1 MNLIFETSLK
11 ITASDVDANNRLKLG
26 RFFDYFQDAASNDAE
41 RRGFGYNDSVLKSFF
56 WVLSWIKIEFNYLPK
71 YMDEIKLQ
79 TWGKKQYKL
88 YSLRDFTF
96 SDSNDKI
103 ICKGTSAWL
112 LLDSKSLR
120 PKLLTQLYPNLS
132 LLETKDALSDLPQKM
147 HSPAELEKVYA
158 KTIRYSDIDLNQHTN
173 NAKYVEFMFD
183 CFDQT
188 FHKDHFVKTL
198 TVSFNAQTKLNDEIE
213 FYKGFADSNTK
224 LSHVEAKNIK
234 NGNLVF
240 QALIEW
246 VGAE

>member
-1 MNLIFETSLK
+1 MNLIYETSLK
-11 ITASDVDANNRLKLG
+11 ITASDVDAINRLKLG
-26 RFFDYFQDAASNDAE
+26 RLFDYFQDAASNDAE
-41 RRGFGYNDSVLKSFF
+41 RRGFGYNDFVLRGFF

-132 LLETKDALSDLPQKM
+132 LLETKDGLSDLPQKM
-147 HSPAELEKVYA
+147 HPSAELEKVYA
-158 KTIRYSDIDLNQHTN
+158 KTIRFSDIDLNQHTN
-173 NAKYVEFMFD
+173 NAKYVELMFD
-183 CFDQT
+183 CFDQV
-188 FHKDHFVKTL
+188 FHKEHFVKTL
-198 TVSFNAQTKLNDEIE
+198 TVSFNAQTRLNDEIE
-213 FYKGFADSNTK
+213 LYKGFADSNTK

-246 VGAE
+246 VKAE